1 MLDFRPPRRS
11 AQREPENHW
20 LPEAERLRPAG
31 SPPPKAAPPPG
42 PARRTPAKL
51 RGRIA
56 GSPEPQA
63 ASRGGGG
70 A

>member
-1 MLDFRPPRRS
+1 MLDFRPPRQS

-42 PARRTPAKL
+42 PAGRTPAKL

-63 ASRGGGG
+63 ASGG
-70 A
+70 AGGA